1 MKKILIVLFIAV
13 MVLIIPTPKQMDD
26 ETSLHLDAL
35 LYDVYL
41 VNRWDPDMPVY
52 EYDED
57 GNKKCDRCDEDFN
70 PECTEHRD
78 ANENKKCDEC
88 GADISGNG
96 TVVLPPHIIK

>member
-57 GNKKCDRCDEDFN
+57 GNKKYSG
-70 PECTEHRD
+70 T
-78 ANENKKCDEC
+78 
-88 GADISGNG
+88 GQYISGI
-96 TVVLPPHIIK
+96 VVVILDNEVFNNTNPHIEVHE